1 MVYKLLKNNVYYI
14 LLKRF
19 VQIYDELY
27 TLKNPRG
34 FRFPRVLVIDT
45 VSTGYTSLGWLI
57 SHVLR
62 SELEPKQYPGRLVS
76 TLECCI
82 GFAKNV
88 NIE

>member
-1 MVYKLLKNNVYYI
+1 MVCKLLKNNVYYI
-14 LLKRF
+14 LLKRY

-34 FRFPRVLVIDT
+34 FRSPRVLVIGT

-62 SELEPKQYPGRLVS
+62 SELEPEQYPGR
-76 TLECCI
+76 
-82 GFAKNV
+82 
-88 NIE
+88 